1 MNGPL
6 LDVAEARAALPV
18 LAALLAI
25 GELGLAST
33 SADLNEV
40 AGHQIFTNQRRQIGL
55 ARSNCDRVDE
65 YGENIVLHRHESH
78 VNEPTVLISST
89 ANICTSCILDW
100 MMNDR
105 PDLTDTALNALT
117 AMVVA
122 AGIEE
127 FPLVQVRLEDLDH
140 ELRSL

>member
-55 ARSNCDRVDE
+55 DSSNCDRVDE

-105 PDLTDTALNALT
+105 PDLNALT